1 MKIKGKNVIITG
13 SASGI
18 GKATAVLLT
27 KYGANLAM
35 IDKNRKALIAT
46 EKEIKQTNGK
56 CLNFCCDVRYKNRVE
71 DTIKQI
77 ATQFN
82 GKIDVLINNAGILGS
97 GPVYERSPENWIRI
111 IKTNLIGY
119 FLCARYVLPY
129 MIKQKKGHIINNSS
143 YYGKRESADSSA
155 YNATKF
161 GIRGLS
167 KAMKL
172 EVKKYNIKV
181 STICES
187 TTDTNLF
194 KGTPWRPDPKTAL
207 QPEDIAKVIYQILTM
222 QAMAVIEEIDIA
234 PLKYPYIE

>member
-1 MKIKGKNVIITG
+1 MEIKHKNIIITG
-13 SASGI
+13 AASGI
-18 GKATAVLLT
+18 GKATALLLA
-27 KYGANLAM
+27 KHMANLAI
-35 IDKNRKALIAT
+35 IDKNREGLIAT
-46 EKEIKQTNGK
+46 EKEIEQSNGK
-56 CLNFCCDVRYKNRVE
+56 CLNFCCDIRYKNQVE
-71 DTIKQI
+71 RTIKKI
-77 ATQFN
+77 ALQFS

-97 GPVYERSPENWIRI
+97 GPIYKRSPENWIRI

-129 MIKQKKGHIINNSS
+129 MIKRKKGHIINNSS

-155 YNATKF
+155 YNASKF

-187 TTDTNLF
+187 TTNTNLF
-194 KGTPWRPDPKTAL
+194 KSTPWKPNPKTAL
-207 QPEDIAKVIYQILTM
+207 QAEDIAKVIYQILTM
-222 QAMAVIEEIDIA
+222 RPTAVIEEIDVA